1 MSFRALAWLS
11 LPFLAGT
18 FGCSSKLASDESDAG
33 RPDAPIVFDGGAPSA
48 EIDLTGCP
56 QEGYAGSFSIGGAP
70 FSLVIDTGS
79 SDVGVAGATCS
90 GCDVSPVYTP
100 SPNASDQ
107 GSRVSITYASGDG
120 WSGEVWRDSFG
131 VPGALAPARFAAIDT
146 QVEDFFSTFG
156 CGFGTK
162 PFAFQGIAGF
172 GPAALADPHVDDPM
186 SALHAAGVPDVF
198 AFALC
203 DFSGKLW
210 LGGYG
215 AEAVP
220 KTTSLIPGDP
230 FYQVSVSD
238 IAVGDTMLGFTPS
251 EIGDMTIDSDTT
263 ELELPASVYD
273 AVKNAVVASNGFRT
287 HIGDAGWFDRGKCT
301 PPLEANAPTTAELD
315 ADLPTLTLRMEGAT
329 AGAPVDVTFTAT
341 QSYIEPVKTEKTYYC
356 PEMEA
361 TLSGNTVLGS
371 AAMRRELV
379 VIDRAGKQVGFAP
392 YSNCADGD

>member
-1 MSFRALAWLS
+1 MLP
-11 LPFLAGT
+11 LPFLAGAL
-18 FGCSSKLASDESDAG
+18 GCSGTIAQDADAG
-33 RPDAPIVFDGGAPSA
+33 KPDAPIVFDGGAPSA
-48 EIDLTGCP
+48 EVDLTGCP
-56 QEGYAGSFSIGGAP
+56 QEGYVGTFSMGGAP

-79 SDVGVAGATCS
+79 SDVGVAGASCS
-90 GCDVSPVYTP
+90 GCGVSPVYTP
-100 SPNASDQ
+100 GANAEDQ

-120 WSGEVWRDSFG
+120 WSGEAWRDSFG
-131 VPGALAPARFAAIDT
+131 ASSLVAPARFAVIDT
-146 QVEDFFSTFG
+146 QLDGFFSTFG

-162 PFAFQGIAGF
+162 PFSFQGIAGF
-172 GPAALADPHVDDPM
+172 GPAGLADPHVDDPM
-186 SALHAAGVPDVF
+186 SAFHASGMPDVF

-220 KTTSLIPGDP
+220 KTAPLIPGAP
-230 FYQVSVSD
+230 FYEISVHD
-238 IAVGDTMLGFTPS
+238 VGVGSAMLGFTAS

-263 ELELPASVYD
+263 ELELPQSVYD
-273 AVKNAVVASNGFRT
+273 AVKSAVVASNGFRT
-287 HIGDAGWFDRGKCT
+287 HVGDAGWFDRGKCT
-301 PPLEANAPTTAELD
+301 TPLEAKTPSTAELD
-315 ADLPTLTLRMEGAT
+315 ADLPTLTLRVLGAGT
-329 AGAPVDVTFTAT
+329 STVDVTFTAT
-341 QSYIEPVKTEKTYYC
+341 QSYIEPVKADRTYYC

-379 VIDRAGKQVGFAP
+379 VIDRAAKEVGFAP

>member
-1 MSFRALAWLS
+1 MLS
-11 LPFLAGT
+11 VPVAAGLLL
-18 FGCSSKLASDESDAG
+18 GCSGAIAHDADG
-33 RPDAPIVFDGGAPSA
+33 GKPDAPIVFDGGAPA
-48 EIDLTGCP
+48 AKVDLTGCP
-56 QEGYAGSFSIGGAP
+56 QEGYAGTFSIGGAP
-70 FSLVIDTGS
+70 FSLVVDTGS
-79 SDVGVAGATCS
+79 ADIGIAGASCS

-100 SPNASDQ
+100 SAGATDQ

-131 VPGALAPARFAAIDT
+131 ASGAVAPTRFAAIDT
-146 QVEDFFSTFG
+146 ELDGFFSTFG

-162 PFAFQGIAGF
+162 PFSFQGIAGF
-172 GPAALADPHVDDPM
+172 GPASLADPHVDDPM
-186 SALHAAGVPDVF
+186 SALHAAGVADVF

-203 DFSGKLW
+203 DVSGKLW

-220 KTTSLIPGDP
+220 KITPLIPGDP

-238 IAVGDTMLGFTPS
+238 VGVGDTMLGFTPS

-263 ELELPASVYD
+263 ELELPDSVYE
-273 AVKNAVVASNGFRT
+273 AVKNAVVASSGFRT

-301 PPLEANAPTTAELD
+301 RPLEANEPTTAELD

-329 AGAPVDVTFTAT
+329 AGSPVDVTFTAT
-341 QSYIEPVKTEKTYYC
+341 QSYIEPVKADKTYYC

-371 AAMRRELV
+371 AAMRRELI
-379 VIDRAGKQVGFAP
+379 VIDRAAKQVGFAP
-392 YSNCADGD
+392 YSNCADGN